1 MPAWLIESLS
11 NSQGLPGTM
20 MAWRIGAALLLG
32 AVVAGVYR
40 WARRGR
46 AAQATFLTT
55 LVLLSITIAMATQ
68 VIGDSVARAFS
79 LVGALSVARFRTVVK
94 DTQDTAFVILA
105 VVVGMAAGANNL
117 MVALVGLGIVGAAS
131 PFLWPPRR
139 EGGWAGEEVV
149 VKLRLAAGQDVRA
162 AAEPLLSTF
171 AVRSDL
177 LAVETVRQGASLDL
191 TYRLRL
197 RPEASP
203 LTVAAE
209 LTRTP
214 GVEGVEMRRDG

>member
-1 MPAWLIESLS
+1 MPTWLIDSLS
-11 NSQGLPGTM
+11 SSQGLPGTV

-32 AVVAGVYR
+32 VVVAGVYR
-40 WARRGR
+40 WACRGR
-46 AAQATFLTT
+46 VAQATFLTT
-55 LVLLSITIAMATQ
+55 LVLLSVTIAMATQ

-117 MVALVGLGIVGAAS
+117 LVALVGLGVVGAAS

-139 EGGWAGEEVV
+139 QGAWQGLEVEMRI
-149 VKLRLAAGQDVRA
+149 RLAAGQDVRTS
-162 AAEPLLSTF
+162 AEQLLSTF
-171 AVRSDL
+171 AARADL
-177 LAVETVRQGASLDL
+177 LAVETARQGASLDL
-191 TYRLRL
+191 KYRLRL
-197 RPEASP
+197 RPDVSP
-203 LTVAAE
+203 LTIASE

-214 GVEGVEMRRDG
+214 GVESVELRRDD